1 MSTLRRYLPVCR
13 QPWTT
18 ENPAM
23 EIRKLPGVFTH
34 LAFLLLIVSLTTQA
48 SAQARSFLL
57 IDGRTLNITS
67 YQGGNIQGS
76 VTPISV
82 TIPIRPIHPVLT
94 EWLQH
99 ALAGDM
105 KPRSLEIV
113 LLDPTG
119 LITAAQLLGASV
131 LSQFSFSALDTRI
144 QTPVYS
150 SFTFNPVGV
159 PRPGASGG
167 LLSESDSR
175 QVLMSTDFIVEFRD
189 LGLHDEALE
198 VFAVSSITWQNGGI
212 SPEYCVLCSGQTS
225 DLWLYR

>member
-1 MSTLRRYLPVCR
+1 
-13 QPWTT
+13 
-18 ENPAM
+18 M

-34 LAFLLLIVSLTTQA
+34 LAFLLLNVSLTTQA

-113 LLDPTG
+113 LLDRQDLPSAGAGETPIVGIAPAVGNAIFEATGQRLRSLPLVPNGLPTSY
-119 LITAAQLLGASV
+119 A
-131 LSQFSFSALDTRI
+131 
-144 QTPVYS
+144 
-150 SFTFNPVGV
+150 
-159 PRPGASGG
+159 
-167 LLSESDSR
+167 
-175 QVLMSTDFIVEFRD
+175 
-189 LGLHDEALE
+189 
-198 VFAVSSITWQNGGI
+198 
-212 SPEYCVLCSGQTS
+212 
-225 DLWLYR
+225 